1 LQHVEPICS
10 FGGVREKRCLSRPDR
25 SADHE
30 RAASAVARTSEET
43 LEPSA
48 LDGASAYER
57 SRGGGAQRT
66 RKRS

>member
-10 FGGVREKRCLSRPDR
+10 FGGVREKRCLSGPDR

-43 LEPSA
+43 LDPSA
-48 LDGASAYER
+48 LDGAPV
-57 SRGGGAQRT
+57 
-66 RKRS
+66 